1 MGRRKLVEFHMR
13 TSRGWTKP
21 SGAARYMDVS
31 KKEIYRLIKA
41 GELPF
46 TTLENGEHRLSYDD
60 MDLFLLNRKGKAS
73 DPGVQQLAEE
83 MTEGLDG

>member
-46 TTLENGEHRLSYDD
+46 TTLENG
-60 MDLFLLNRKGKAS
+60 
-73 DPGVQQLAEE
+73 
-83 MTEGLDG
+83 